1 MIHEHTAAEV
11 DMRELSIEDDEKL
24 IYVSTVEE
32 YAFRHGLKVS
42 DVLRIFKKYG
52 IEKLLKSQYEVL
64 HMLDISDSVSMVE
77 GILGRASCS
86 VTHG

>member
-1 MIHEHTAAEV
+1 MYG
-11 DMRELSIEDDEKL
+11 LSREDDEKL

-32 YAFRHGLKVS
+32 YAFRHGLPVC
-42 DVLRIFKKYG
+42 DVLRLFKRNS

-77 GILGRASCS
+77 NILGRAS
-86 VTHG
+86 

>member
-1 MIHEHTAAEV
+1 MYG
-11 DMRELSIEDDEKL
+11 LSREDDEKL

-32 YAFRHGLKVS
+32 YAFRHGLPVC
-42 DVLRIFKKYG
+42 DVLRLFKRNS

-77 GILGRASCS
+77 SILRRAS
-86 VTHG
+86 